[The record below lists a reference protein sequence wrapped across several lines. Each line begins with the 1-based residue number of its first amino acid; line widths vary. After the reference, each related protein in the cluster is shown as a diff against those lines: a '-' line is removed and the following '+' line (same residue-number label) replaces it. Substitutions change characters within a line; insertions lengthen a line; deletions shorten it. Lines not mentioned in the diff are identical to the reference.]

1 MGKER
6 LAMFE
11 AGSFRPKTGPHT
23 DTVTLPLL
31 SLSSTVTEGSEAIV
45 CQILN
50 RLDSAETRIPTLW
63 LALVSAARMEWRV
76 GKLKIQKAQ
85 SVPWII
91 IKEGFSLFP
100 PPLPLFCRK
109 LGENGSGWHHWKPL
123 AARLCYWRSS
133 LSQTH
138 KERDTRSTFLL
149 LFGALDAWISTW
161 EGEAG
166 RVLTKADQGLCFVF
180 HGLVSTGGG
189 LDEGFDS
196 ATLSQIQLSVSFRP
210 GQLVW

>member
-1 MGKER
+1 
-6 LAMFE
+6 
-11 AGSFRPKTGPHT
+11 
-23 DTVTLPLL
+23 
-31 SLSSTVTEGSEAIV
+31 
-45 CQILN
+45 
-50 RLDSAETRIPTLW
+50 
-63 LALVSAARMEWRV
+63 MEWRV
-76 GKLKIQKAQ
+76 GKLKIQKGQ

-210 GQLVW
+210 ASWYGNLACVGLRWFLSRSVPCFQLWPFSNHCSAL